1 MMIFCSVWLE
11 YEYFNLTFSLRNF
24 AFFCFLENGT
34 AMWPASSLSR
44 CENSNLQLL
53 RRNRRETTMKQMK
66 TLKTE
71 TLKLKMKC
79 RVLAF

>member
-1 MMIFCSVWLE
+1 MSILILRFLLE
-11 YEYFNLTFSLRNF
+11 TLIY
-24 AFFCFLENGT
+24 FCFLENGT
-34 AMWPASSLSR
+34 AMWPASSLSG

-66 TLKTE
+66 TLKKE

-79 RVLAF
+79 RVLVF